1 MATTILFIHGMF
13 QNPVSWNKWV
23 LYFESKGYKCQS
35 PAWPFHEGEPEDLR
49 KNIPSE
55 LGDLRLE
62 TVIDKF
68 AAMAQCCDEP
78 PIVIGHS
85 VGGLIAQVL
94 VSRQLAKAA
103 ICISSVAPNRMLAFD
118 WSFLKNTLSIANP
131 LKGDEPFLMD
141 AAGFHANFANCLTKV
156 ESDAAFEETA
166 THDSRNIL
174 RDCMGVA
181 GEIDMELP
189 HVPLLFIG
197 AQKDE
202 IVPPSLNE
210 KNSKAY
216 KDDGSIADF
225 IEFPHRGHFIC
236 GEPGWEE
243 VAEHCYDWLETLSL
257 RPLTLAHSTMG

>member
-1 MATTILFIHGMF
+1 MATILFIHGMF

-23 LYFESKGYKCQS
+23 LYFEEKGYKCIS
-35 PAWPFHEGEPEDLR
+35 PAWPYHEGEPADLR
-49 KNIPSE
+49 SHIPAE
-55 LGDLRLE
+55 LGELALQ

-68 AAMAQCCDEP
+68 AAIAQSLDEKP
-78 PIVIGHS
+78 VVIGHS

-118 WSFLKNTLSIANP
+118 WSFFKNSLAITNP
-131 LKGDEPFLMD
+131 LKGNAPFLMD
-141 AAGFHANFANCLTKV
+141 AEGFHTNFANCLTKV
-156 ESDAAFEETA
+156 ESDNAFEETA

-174 RDCMGVA
+174 RDCLGEA

-197 AQKDE
+197 AEKDE
-202 IVPPSLNE
+202 IIPPSLNE
-210 KNSKAY
+210 KNSNAY
-216 KDDGSIADF
+216 KDDGSIAEF

-243 VAEHCYDWLETLSL
+243 IAEYSYDWLEKLAL
-257 RPLTLAHSTMG
+257 RPATLAHSTMG